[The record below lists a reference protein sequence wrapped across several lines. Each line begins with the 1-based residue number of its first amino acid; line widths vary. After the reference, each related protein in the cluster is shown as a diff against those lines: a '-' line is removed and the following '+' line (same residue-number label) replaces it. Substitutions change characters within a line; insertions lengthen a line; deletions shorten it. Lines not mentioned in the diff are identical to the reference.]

1 MRLTKFEI
9 VSLVIGILCILIS
22 ITTFIVFPITYPKMV
37 KKNLQL
43 TQNSDTSLGFSAFM
57 MANPPIINV
66 MKFYFFNITNQD
78 EMVYE
83 GAKPRVVETNA
94 YAVM

>member
-1 MRLTKFEI
+1 
-9 VSLVIGILCILIS
+9 
-22 ITTFIVFPITYPKMV
+22 MV

-78 EMVYE
+78 EMTVNLDLKIQYNK
-83 GAKPRVVETNA
+83 ANRVDANHLPRAGDRVFMNSLTEEMEIKA
-94 YAVM
+94 RKG